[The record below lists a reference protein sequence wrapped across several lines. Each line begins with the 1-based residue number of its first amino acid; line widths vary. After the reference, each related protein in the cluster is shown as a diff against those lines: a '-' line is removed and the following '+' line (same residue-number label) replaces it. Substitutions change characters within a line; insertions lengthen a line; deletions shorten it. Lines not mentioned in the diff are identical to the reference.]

1 MNRNKRHS
9 KLEYF
14 QRNAAGEYIYTGKH
28 MSYVS
33 TEKSRKRLLLEL
45 WGLGTAGTICL
56 LLSGFLPLRSVR
68 GCFYVLLP
76 YMIALVA
83 AISCLWT
90 ISELTGGGDPLRQ
103 YVHDATVLKLPGRA
117 MVSAV
122 AALACISGEIV
133 SCALNGADGE
143 IGALIAFFLLL
154 AVGAGAM
161 VLLRRRIRGAV
172 WQITG

>member
-1 MNRNKRHS
+1 MSRNKKHS

-45 WGLGTAGTICL
+45 WGLGTAGMICL
-56 LLSGFLPLRSVR
+56 LVGGFLPLRSFR

-90 ISELTGGGDPLRQ
+90 IGELTGGGEPLRQ

-117 MVSAV
+117 MIAAV
-122 AALACISGEIV
+122 AAGLCILGQAIY
-133 SCALNGADGE
+133 CILHGGGAV
-143 IGALIAFFLLL
+143 GALIAFFLLEG
-154 AVGAGAM
+154 VGAAAM
-161 VLLRRRIRGAV
+161 LLLFRCIRSASWKLEG
-172 WQITG
+172 

>member
-56 LLSGFLPLRSVR
+56 LLSGFLPLRSFR